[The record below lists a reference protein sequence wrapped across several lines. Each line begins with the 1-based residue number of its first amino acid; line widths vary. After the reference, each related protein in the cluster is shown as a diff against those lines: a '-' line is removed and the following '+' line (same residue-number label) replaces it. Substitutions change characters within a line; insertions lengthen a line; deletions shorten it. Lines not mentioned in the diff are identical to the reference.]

1 MSNFTDTLQHKIKTS
16 SAGIATFVLK
26 VVSGFVL
33 GLTFALIGEQATGYG
48 TIGFI
53 LVLLVTTLVFVKIT
67 KPWTVVPVLVF
78 DLVMI
83 LIGLLLRMYILV
95 APGA

>member
-1 MSNFTDTLQHKIKTS
+1 MSNFTDSLQHKIKTS
-16 SAGIATFVLK
+16 SAGLATFVLK
-26 VVSGFVL
+26 VISGFVL
-33 GLTFALIGEQATGYG
+33 GLTLALIGEQAIGYG
-48 TIGFI
+48 NISFLFVI
-53 LVLLVTTLVFVKIT
+53 LITTLVFVKIT
-67 KPWTVVPVLVF
+67 KPWAVVPVLVF